1 MPDYDYTVLYQPKP
15 SGGYLVSVP
24 ALGWSVVAPTREAAH
39 REMQE
44 NIPAR
49 FTDVQQGG
57 KTVEEDSEVLSLSG
71 TAPDQLT
78 VTVPKRRSFGS
89 NPGNVTA
96 TEMNSFQ
103 FCPESWRRK
112 AQQKQ
117 WAAVRPPTA
126 GGGQRREDDPFR
138 EGEEAHE
145 AWQEKRWWLSGIMT
159 WAGRG
164 AVGAVGLGALGLA
177 LDQFDVP
184 VPRGLLLDVN
194 LVVEGAGA
202 LLVCALVVLV
212 ETWCWWYR
220 AGFGLGWT
228 LSADDIT
235 LRSSALG
242 LSGKPDRMVLRR
254 GWIIPEEKKGKP
266 TLYEDYILQL
276 GVYLV
281 LIEERF
287 ARRPP
292 YGFVVLGNGQR
303 KMIDN
308 TEALRDKVRAT
319 AEEIRAARTRPWQ
332 TLEGPANTNQCGGC
346 IVSKGCTVKPTHA

>member
-1 MPDYDYTVLYQPKP
+1 MRDYTVLYQRKQF
-15 SGGYLVSVP
+15 GDYLASVP
-24 ALGWSVVAPTREAAH
+24 ALGWSVTAPTRGEAH
-39 REMQE
+39 QKVREAMPE
-44 NIPAR
+44 R
-49 FTDVQQGG
+49 FTTMQQAGR
-57 KTVEEDSEVLSLSG
+57 KVEEDSEVLRLSEDAQG
-71 TAPDQLT
+71 QLT
-78 VTVPKRRSFGS
+78 VSVPKRHGAES

-112 AQQKQ
+112 AQRKQ
-117 WAAVRPPTA
+117 WAAAQQPP
-126 GGGQRREDDPFR
+126 GGGGTRQGDDPFK

-145 AWQEKRWWLSGIMT
+145 AWQDKRWWGSGIIT
-159 WAGRG
+159 WASRG
-164 AVGAVGLGALGLA
+164 VVGAVGLGALGMA

-184 VPRGLLLDVN
+184 VPRGLWLDVN

-202 LLVCALVVLV
+202 LLAGAVVVLV

-228 LSADDIT
+228 VSADDIT
-235 LRSSALG
+235 LRSPTLG

-254 GWIIPEEKKGKP
+254 GRIIPEEKKSKP
-266 TLYEDYILQL
+266 TLYDNYILQL

-281 LIEERF
+281 LIEELF

-303 KMIDN
+303 EIIDN
-308 TEALRDKVRAT
+308 TEALRDKVHAT
-319 AEEIRAARTRPWQ
+319 AEAIRVARTKPWQ
-332 TLEGPANTNQCGGC
+332 TLEGPANTNQCRGC
-346 IVSKGCTVKPTHA
+346 VVSNGCTVKPFTA

>member
-1 MPDYDYTVLYQPKP
+1 MPDYDYTVLYQRKQ
-15 SGGYLVSVP
+15 SGGYLASVP
-24 ALGWSVVAPTREAAH
+24 ALGWSVTAPTRAEA
-39 REMQE
+39 RQE
-44 NIPAR
+44 IQEKIPAR
-49 FTDVQQGG
+49 FTDVQEAG
-57 KTVEEDSEVLSLSG
+57 KKVEEDSEVLSLSG
-71 TAPDQLT
+71 AAPAQLT
-78 VTVPKRRSFGS
+78 VTVPKKRSSDS

-96 TEMNSFQ
+96 TEINSFQ

-112 AQQKQ
+112 AQRKQ
-117 WAAVRPPTA
+117 WAAAQQPT
-126 GGGQRREDDPFR
+126 GGGRQRREDDPFQ

-159 WAGRG
+159 WASRG
-164 AVGAVGLGALGLA
+164 VVGTVGLGALGIA
-177 LDQFDVP
+177 LDQLDMP

-235 LRSSALG
+235 LRSPAVG

-266 TLYEDYILQL
+266 TLYDNYILQL

-281 LIEERF
+281 LIEELF
-287 ARRPP
+287 ERRPP

-308 TEALRDKVRAT
+308 AEDLRDKVQAT
-319 AEEIRAARTRPWQ
+319 AEAIRAARTKLWQ

-346 IVSKGCTVKPTHA
+346 VVSNGCTVKPDPA